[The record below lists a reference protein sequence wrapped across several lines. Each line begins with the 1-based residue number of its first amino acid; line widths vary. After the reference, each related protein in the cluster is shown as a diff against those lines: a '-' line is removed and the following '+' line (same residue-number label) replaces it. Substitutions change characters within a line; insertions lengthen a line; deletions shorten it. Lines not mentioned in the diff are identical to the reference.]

1 MVNTRRAGSGFE
13 LSSTVVL
20 KASAFSWQAMS
31 YHVDTKT
38 AKEQYFLTT
47 ADLSRLPYESGGWGY
62 GRARFYD
69 PADLKELALEKY
81 GEQGLMAKRQARQ
94 QKVRGGH
101 VWCFPEPPV

>member
-1 MVNTRRAGSGFE
+1 
-13 LSSTVVL
+13 
-20 KASAFSWQAMS
+20 MS

-47 ADLSRLPYESGGWGY
+47 ADLSRLPYESGGWGC
-62 GRARFYD
+62 GRARFYH

-101 VWCFPEPPV
+101 AYGDFRRRRSEAHMVMPHAAGSEA